1 MAPDRRIR
9 PLPSSPAVPS
19 RERLGIAPQP
29 GPIDGESMSTAVA
42 FFNNKG
48 GVGKTTLACN
58 YAAYEAGNDKSVLIL
73 DLDPQCNSTQLV
85 LDDDQWSDIYED
97 RDRSERKTVMGL
109 LRNIRAGNSDL
120 ETDALDSIVPAAR
133 FGVDILPGHPS
144 MSIFEDI
151 LSEAWGQFRAGLPA
165 GARRTIWLRSLRDE
179 VMDDY
184 DVIVVDVS
192 PSLGAI
198 NRSALVGSD
207 SFVTPMAPDL
217 FSLYALDNITTWFQR
232 WLGEYDVGRA
242 NAADQ
247 LRAVGYNDA
256 LPDPLP
262 IQHGFIG
269 YTVQQYVSRASGG
282 QIRQIEAYDQHR
294 REIPARANGLTE
306 LSRLSGDP
314 ALGTV
319 PNMFS
324 MIPLAQ
330 GCHAPIADLGRDDG
344 LRGAQFSQQERY
356 AEQLE
361 EIFGEISDR
370 VAGAAGA

>member
-1 MAPDRRIR
+1 
-9 PLPSSPAVPS
+9 
-19 RERLGIAPQP
+19 
-29 GPIDGESMSTAVA
+29 MSTAVA

-58 YAAYEAGNDKSVLIL
+58 FAASEATKGKRTLIV

-85 LDDDQWSDIYED
+85 LDDHQWRGIYEE
-97 RDRSERKTVMGL
+97 RETSEAQTVMGL
-109 LRNIRAGNSDL
+109 LRIIRAGDSELDL
-120 ETDALDSIVPAAR
+120 SSLNVVRGKR
-133 FGVDILPGHPS
+133 FDVDVLPGHPS
-144 MSIFEDI
+144 LSIFEDI
-151 LSEAWGQFRAGLPA
+151 LSEAWGQFRGGQPA
-165 GARRTIWLRSLRDE
+165 GARRTVWLRTLRE
-179 VMDDY
+179 HVADDY

-232 WLGEYDVGRA
+232 WLKEYDAGRV
-242 NAADQ
+242 NAAENLQ
-247 LRAVGYNDA
+247 ATGYSTA

-262 IQHGFIG
+262 IRHGFIG

-282 QIRQIEAYDQHR
+282 QIRDIEAYDKHR
-294 REIPARANGLTE
+294 REIPARASSLIE
-306 LSRLSGDP
+306 LSRLSEGLE
-314 ALGTV
+314 LGTV

-330 GCHAPIADLGRDDG
+330 SCHSPIAGLGRDDG

-356 AEQLE
+356 AEQLDEIFERISRRVASAE
-361 EIFGEISDR
+361 EI
-370 VAGAAGA
+370 